1 MIWGFLYS
9 CISGLEEVM
18 DFLEQAFPNVEIAI
32 AHGKVYLFSASRVV
46 YFNHTHPTSFIFGLL
61 RIPLSLFFLMV

>member
-1 MIWGFLYS
+1 M
-9 CISGLEEVM
+9 M

-32 AHGKVYLFSASRVV
+32 AHGKVYLFSASHVV